1 MPRDSDLPAP
11 SATTVDRRLTPGLI
25 AVLAMLTAFTPMS
38 IDMYLPAF
46 PTIRGDFQTSAAEVQ
61 LSLSAFML
69 AFGFGQILYG
79 PLGDHFG
86 RKPVLIAGVVLY
98 IASSALCALADNA
111 HQLIA
116 LRTIQGLAAG
126 AAPVMARTMVR
137 DLAERDRAAQVMS
150 ILMASVSMAPMLA
163 PLIGSVVMDLFGWRA
178 IFLALALF
186 GAIALVA
193 ASLKLSETLRPELRG
208 PLAFGGIMRRFG
220 ELLGTRT
227 YMGYAL
233 TTGFLF
239 GAMFSFISTS
249 SFVLIEI
256 YKLDPTTYALV
267 FGSSVLAMTAC
278 AAINSRLTRRIGA
291 DVMLRRACWL
301 PAIAGVLLIIYG
313 VIESRTGALGWIP
326 IPLLSMCMISGMAF
340 VAPNSTACA
349 LQRYPHMAGAAASLL
364 GVVQFGCGSL
374 FGALVGLLMN
384 GSVLPMALFM
394 GLGGL
399 LCFAA
404 HRLLVRS

>member
-11 SATTVDRRLTPGLI
+11 SVQTVDRRLTPGLI

-46 PTIRGDFQTSAAEVQ
+46 PTIRGDFRTSAAEVQ

-69 AFGFGQILYG
+69 AFGFGQIFYG

-111 HQLIA
+111 NQLIA

-178 IFLALALF
+178 IFLTLALF
-186 GAIALVA
+186 GTIALIA
-193 ASLKLSETLRPELRG
+193 GSLKLSETLRPELRG
-208 PLAFGGIMRRFG
+208 PLAFGGIIRRFG
-220 ELLGTRT
+220 ELLSART

-256 YKLDPTTYALV
+256 YKLGPTTYALV

-278 AAINSRLTRRIGA
+278 ATINSRLTRRVGA

-313 VIESRTGALGWIP
+313 VVESRTGALGWVP

-404 HRLLVRS
+404 HRLLVRE

>member
-11 SATTVDRRLTPGLI
+11 SVQTVDRRLTPGLI

-46 PTIRGDFQTSAAEVQ
+46 PTIRGDFRTSAAEVQ

-69 AFGFGQILYG
+69 AFGFGQIFYG

-111 HQLIA
+111 NQLIA

-178 IFLALALF
+178 IFLTLALF
-186 GAIALVA
+186 GTIALVA
-193 ASLKLSETLRPELRG
+193 GSLKLSETLRPELRG
-208 PLAFGGIMRRFG
+208 PLAFGGIIRRFG
-220 ELLGTRT
+220 ELLRART
-227 YMGYAL
+227 FMGYAL

-256 YKLDPTTYALV
+256 YKLGPTTYALV

-278 AAINSRLTRRIGA
+278 ATINSRLTRRVGA

-313 VIESRTGALGWIP
+313 VVESRTGALGWVP

-404 HRLLVRS
+404 HRLLVRE

>member
-11 SATTVDRRLTPGLI
+11 SVQTVDRRLTPGLI

-46 PTIRGDFQTSAAEVQ
+46 PTIRGDFRTSAAEVQ

-69 AFGFGQILYG
+69 AFGFGQIFYG

-111 HQLIA
+111 NQLIA

-178 IFLALALF
+178 IFLTLALF
-186 GAIALVA
+186 GTIALVA
-193 ASLKLSETLRPELRG
+193 GSLKLSETLRPELRG
-208 PLAFGGIMRRFG
+208 PLAFGGIIRRFG
-220 ELLGTRT
+220 ELLSART

-256 YKLDPTTYALV
+256 YKLGPTTYALV

-278 AAINSRLTRRIGA
+278 ATINSRLTRRVGA

-313 VIESRTGALGWIP
+313 VVESRTGALGWVP

-404 HRLLVRS
+404 HRLLVRE